1 MPHLLAK
8 LSGRNGVGSINHI
21 FSDIG
26 ILTMSEILKKIMPH
40 NKLIKISEQR
50 TIGSFI
56 SSVCRIIATVII
68 QP

>member
-1 MPHLLAK
+1 
-8 LSGRNGVGSINHI
+8 VGSINHI

-26 ILTMSEILKKIMPH
+26 ILTMSQILKKIMPH

>member
-26 ILTMSEILKKIMPH
+26 ILTMSQILKKNYAAQQTHQNI
-40 NKLIKISEQR
+40 
-50 TIGSFI
+50 
-56 SSVCRIIATVII
+56 
-68 QP
+68 